1 LEVLDMKLGYVD
13 HITLNVT
20 DIEAATE
27 AFKNLGMAVEGSL
40 DDGDIVMLTDGDP
53 DRPLQIQLD
62 TVHEGMVPGLNHIA
76 FFTETVEDDAKEI
89 SDMGFESRHDAFYQS
104 RSGRTIFT
112 FKGPDDV
119 GLQLARKDK
128 RGEYEDF
135 PL

>member
-1 LEVLDMKLGYVD
+1 MKLGHVD

-20 DIEAATE
+20 DIVATTE
-27 AFKNLGMAVEGSL
+27 AFKQLGLTVEGSL
-40 DDGDIVMLTDGDP
+40 DDGDIVMLTDNDP
-53 DRPLQIQLD
+53 ERPLQIQLD
-62 TVHEGMVPGLNHIA
+62 TIHEGMEPGLNHIA

-89 SDMGFESRHDAFYQS
+89 EDIDGFEGRHEAFYQS
-104 RSGRTIFT
+104 RSGRTIFS
-112 FKGPDDV
+112 FDGPDGV

>member
-1 LEVLDMKLGYVD
+1 MKLGHVD

-20 DIEAATE
+20 DIKAATA
-27 AFKNLGMAVEGSL
+27 AFKQLGMEVEGSL

-53 DRPLQIQLD
+53 KRPLQIQLD

-89 SDMGFESRHDAFYQS
+89 GDLGFEHRRDAFYQS
-104 RSGRTIFT
+104 RSGRTIFS
-112 FKGPDDV
+112 FKGPDGV

-128 RGEYEDF
+128 RGEYEDY

>member
-1 LEVLDMKLGYVD
+1 MKLGHVD

-27 AFKNLGMAVEGSL
+27 AFKRLGMQVEGSL

-53 DRPLQIQLD
+53 ERPLQIQLD

-76 FFTETVEDDAKEI
+76 FFTETVEDDANEI
-89 SDMGFESRHDAFYQS
+89 ADMGFKSHHDAFYQS
-104 RSGRTIFT
+104 RSGRKIFT
-112 FKGPDDV
+112 FEGPDGV

>member
-1 LEVLDMKLGYVD
+1 MKLGHVD

-27 AFKNLGMAVEGSL
+27 AFKQLGMQVEGSL
-40 DDGDIVMLTDGDP
+40 DDGDIVMLTDGDQE
-53 DRPLQIQLD
+53 RPLQIQLD

-89 SDMGFESRHDAFYQS
+89 QGMGFDSYHDAFYQL

-112 FKGPDDV
+112 FSGPDGV

-128 RGEYEDF
+128 RGEYEDY

>member
-1 LEVLDMKLGYVD
+1 MKLGHVD

-27 AFKNLGMAVEGSL
+27 AFKRLGMVVEGSL

-76 FFTETVEDDAKEI
+76 FFTETVEDDAKAI
-89 SDMGFESRHDAFYQS
+89 RDMGFESRHDAFYQS

-112 FKGPDDV
+112 FKGPDGV

-128 RGEYEDF
+128 RGEYEDY

>member
-1 LEVLDMKLGYVD
+1 MKLGHVD

>member
-1 LEVLDMKLGYVD
+1 MKLGHVD

-27 AFKNLGMAVEGSL
+27 AFKQLGLKVEGSL

-53 DRPLQIQLD
+53 ERPLQIQLD
-62 TVHEGMVPGLNHIA
+62 TVHEGMAPGLNHIA
-76 FFTETVEDDAKEI
+76 FFTEAVEDDSKEVQN
-89 SDMGFESRHDAFYQS
+89 MGFESYHDACYQS

-112 FKGPDDV
+112 FKGPDGVD
-119 GLQLARKDK
+119 LQLARKDK
-128 RGEYEDF
+128 RGEYEDY

>member
-1 LEVLDMKLGYVD
+1 MKLGHVD

-27 AFKNLGMAVEGSL
+27 AFKKLGMTVEGSL

-76 FFTETVEDDAKEI
+76 FFTETVEEDAKEI
-89 SDMGFESRHDAFYQS
+89 SDMGFKQQHDAFYQS

-112 FKGPDDV
+112 FNGPDDV

-128 RGEYEDF
+128 RGAYEDF
-135 PL
+135 PV

>member
-1 LEVLDMKLGYVD
+1 MKLGHVD

-20 DIEAATE
+20 DIEVATE
-27 AFKNLGMAVEGSL
+27 AFKQLGMEVEGSL

-76 FFTETVEDDAKEI
+76 FFTENVEDDAKEI
-89 SDMGFESRHDAFYQS
+89 QEKGFESRHDAFYQS

-112 FKGPDDV
+112 FKGPDGV

-128 RGEYEDF
+128 RGEYEDY

>member
-1 LEVLDMKLGYVD
+1 M
-13 HITLNVT
+13 
-20 DIEAATE
+20 
-27 AFKNLGMAVEGSL
+27 
-40 DDGDIVMLTDGDP
+40 
-53 DRPLQIQLD
+53 QIQLD

-89 SDMGFESRHDAFYQS
+89 QGMGFDSYHDAFYQS

-112 FKGPDDV
+112 FSGPDGV

-128 RGEYEDF
+128 RGEYEDY

>member
-1 LEVLDMKLGYVD
+1 MKLGHVD

-27 AFKNLGMAVEGSL
+27 AFKKLGMEVEGSL

-53 DRPLQIQLD
+53 ERPLQIQLD

-76 FFTETVEDDAKEI
+76 FFTETVEDDANEI
-89 SDMGFESRHDAFYQS
+89 RDMGFESRHDAFYQS

-112 FKGPDDV
+112 FRGPDGV

-128 RGEYEDF
+128 RGEYEDY

>member
-1 LEVLDMKLGYVD
+1 MKLGPVD

-27 AFKNLGMAVEGSL
+27 FYKGLGMEVEGTL
-40 DDGDIVMLTDGDP
+40 DDGDIVFLTNGDP

-62 TVHEGMVPGLNHIA
+62 TVHGEMKPGLNHIA
-76 FFTETVEDDAKEI
+76 FSTETVEEDAKEI
-89 SDMGFESRHDAFYQS
+89 RAGGIEGLHDPFLQS

-112 FKGPDDV
+112 FEAPDGV
-119 GLQLARKDK
+119 GLQFARKDG

-135 PL
+135 K

>member
-1 LEVLDMKLGYVD
+1 MKLGHVD

-20 DIEAATE
+20 DIEAATQ
-27 AFKNLGMAVEGSL
+27 AFKQLGMQVEGSL

-53 DRPLQIQLD
+53 ERPLQIQLD

-89 SDMGFESRHDAFYQS
+89 KDLGFESRHEAFYQS

-112 FKGPDDV
+112 FKGPDGV
-119 GLQLARKDK
+119 GLQLARKDR
-128 RGEYEDF
+128 RGEYEDY

>member
-1 LEVLDMKLGYVD
+1 MKLGHVD

-20 DIEAATE
+20 DIKAATE
-27 AFKNLGMAVEGSL
+27 AFKRLGMQVEGSL

-53 DRPLQIQLD
+53 ERPLQIQLD

-76 FFTETVEDDAKEI
+76 FFTETVEDDAVEI
-89 SDMGFESRHDAFYQS
+89 ADMGFKPLHDAFYQS

-112 FKGPDDV
+112 FDGPNEI

>member
-1 LEVLDMKLGYVD
+1 MKLGHVD

-27 AFKNLGMAVEGSL
+27 AFKQLGMQVEGSL

-53 DRPLQIQLD
+53 ERPLQIQLD

-89 SDMGFESRHDAFYQS
+89 KDLGFESRHEAFYQS

-112 FKGPDDV
+112 FRGPDGV

-128 RGEYEDF
+128 RGEYEDY

>member
-1 LEVLDMKLGYVD
+1 MKLGHVD

-20 DIEAATE
+20 DIKAATE
-27 AFKNLGMAVEGSL
+27 AFKQLGMEVEGSL

-53 DRPLQIQLD
+53 ERPLQIQLD

-76 FFTETVEDDAKEI
+76 FFTNSVEDDAKVIQEN
-89 SDMGFESRHDAFYQS
+89 GFPHRRDAFYQS
-104 RSGRTIFT
+104 RSGRTIFS
-112 FKGPDDV
+112 FKGPDGV

-128 RGEYEDF
+128 RGEYEDY